1 MKKLYIAIMVIL
13 IITSVISIRRSQVWR
28 DKASEY
34 SSLYSSYMH
43 ENSALENKYR
53 VLQMSLDVL
62 RNSKDSIIESMVYTI
77 DSLNLKLKNIK
88 TVEYIKTE
96 ITKTDTLSIRD
107 TVFVPNFK
115 LDTLIYDNWYSLNLN
130 MYYPNTIIVNPKFIS
145 DKYIITS
152 YKKETINP
160 PKRFFIAR
168 WFQKKHKIVEI
179 NVVEKNP
186 YATIKEVKYVDII
199 KKSKE

>member
-1 MKKLYIAIMVIL
+1 MVIL

>member
-1 MKKLYIAIMVIL
+1 MKKLYIAIIVIL
-13 IITSVISIRRSQVWR
+13 IITSIISIRRSQVWR

-53 VLQMSLDVL
+53 VLQMDLNVL
-62 RNSKDSIIESMVYTI
+62 KSSKDSIIESMVYII

-96 ITKTDTLSIRD
+96 ITKVDTLSIRD

-130 MYYPNTIIVNPKFIS
+130 MYYPNTIIVSPKFIS
-145 DKYIITS
+145 DKFIITN

-168 WFQKKHKIVEI
+168 WFQRKHKIVEI
-179 NVVEKNP
+179 NIVEKNP

>member
-53 VLQMSLDVL
+53 VLQMNLDVL

-77 DSLNLKLKNIK
+77 DSLNLKLKNVK
-88 TVEYIKTE
+88 TIEYIKTE

-145 DKYIITS
+145 DKYIITN

-168 WFQKKHKIVEI
+168 WFQRKHKIIEI

-186 YATIKEVKYVDII
+186 YATIKEVKYIDII